1 MEARERLR
9 LLSLEMEMQRAWLAA
24 FLDDEETRAAMR
36 RNNMLLSAV
45 MSVAKTRSLWL
56 DGIGMEEI
64 GRRAGCASHRRR
76 PTRPHR
82 STARRKTPCRIHRL
96 VCG

>member
-24 FLDDEETRAAMR
+24 YLDDKETRAAMR
-36 RNNMLLSAV
+36 RSNVVLNTL

-56 DGIGMEEI
+56 AAIGMAAEWW
-64 GRRAGCASHRRR
+64 RQRKARAPQA
-76 PTRPHR
+76 
-82 STARRKTPCRIHRL
+82 A
-96 VCG
+96 

>member
-24 FLDDEETRAAMR
+24 YLDDKETRAAMR
-36 RNNMLLSAV
+36 RDNMVLNAL

-56 DGIGMEEI
+56 AGIGMAAEWW
-64 GRRAGCASHRRR
+64 RQRKA
-76 PTRPHR
+76 R
-82 STARRKTPCRIHRL
+82 SRQTA
-96 VCG
+96 